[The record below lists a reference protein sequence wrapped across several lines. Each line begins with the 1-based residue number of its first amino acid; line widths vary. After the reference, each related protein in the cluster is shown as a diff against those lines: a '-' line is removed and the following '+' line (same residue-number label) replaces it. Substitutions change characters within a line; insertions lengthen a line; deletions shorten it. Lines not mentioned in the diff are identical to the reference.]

1 MFVCANHSTEHH
13 IKEKE
18 KKTNECTT
26 MSWKLVKNQCVDVWC
41 FSWNY
46 NCSIFNNAHIWVLS
60 SKLAV
65 LFLAERKAMK
75 NIYLNGSVFHYVII
89 TFDVI
94 KWRRELSGIQWWRDI
109 LVFCE
114 YIFFVNSNGFYD
126 ASHNSN
132 HLASRE
138 NGAKAHKYAQRS
150 KYQCDFI
157 TIDSMRFHWVIVS

>member
-94 KWRRELSGIQWWRDI
+94 KWRRELSGIQWWRDF

-114 YIFFVNSNGFYD
+114 YISFLSILTVSMTHHIIVIIWHQEKMALKHINMLS
-126 ASHNSN
+126 
-132 HLASRE
+132 
-138 NGAKAHKYAQRS
+138 AQNIS
-150 KYQCDFI
+150 
-157 TIDSMRFHWVIVS
+157 VILSQ